1 MNKLMR
7 LALCVA
13 LTAGISA
20 PALAGMG
27 GGSSTGATTAAA
39 KGGNAAAAAALSN
52 TVSRESC
59 SATCRNNGHDDASC
73 LGPCRPGT
81 CYSILADPSASNN
94 HARAASVGGL

>member
-1 MNKLMR
+1 MR

-39 KGGNAAAAAALSN
+39 REEMLQLQRLFPIQFRAKVVRNLSQ
-52 TVSRESC
+52 
-59 SATCRNNGHDDASC
+59 
-73 LGPCRPGT
+73 
-81 CYSILADPSASNN
+81 
-94 HARAASVGGL
+94 